1 MSAEKKL
8 EETAAQPNI
17 IEKFGR
23 ERLEEI
29 QETIA
34 NATGLAF
41 VTVDYTGKPVTETTS
56 FSCFCNRLRYGEG
69 NCELCMKSDAFGALQ
84 AAISRKPYI
93 YYCPYGLLE
102 VAIPLEENGAFL
114 GGFIGGQVRCNDA
127 PADIVHLSSLFK
139 SKESEDYAIKY
150 KEEKDENRK
159 YSFSHFTDVVNLI
172 HLILKQLNEQQSM
185 GTSEASQLEIQ
196 QLQDEKIE
204 LKSRIDELERKE
216 AKFMLS
222 QNQYLIG
229 NMISSVAGMAL
240 IEGAEGTNELLLQMA
255 DYIRDSSKFM
265 NDQWTLDEEL
275 SLVELYIKLACLKYG
290 ERFRYSMEVHKEIRT
305 RRIPTFSIL
314 TYVEAAVYYGVA
326 LAKEEVELE
335 IRITSDDEDCIVEIR
350 ENGPGYSDEE
360 LRELFKSLRHE
371 HEGYYINKAVALYK
385 KRMVKE
391 YGEKYRPQITVENG
405 KGRCFHLRIPEV

>member
-114 GGFIGGQVRCNDA
+114 GGFIGGQVRCDDA

-275 SLVELYIKLACLKYG
+275 SLVELYIKLACIKYG
-290 ERFRYSMEVHKEIRT
+290 ERFHYSMEVHKEIRT

-350 ENGPGYSDEE
+350 ENGPGYSEEE
-360 LRELFKSLRHE
+360 LRELFKGLRHE
-371 HEGYYINKAVALYK
+371 HEGHYINKAVALYK

>member
-314 TYVEAAVYYGVA
+314 TYVEAAVYFGVA

-360 LRELFKSLRHE
+360 LRELFKGLRHE
-371 HEGYYINKAVALYK
+371 HEGHYINKAVALYK

-391 YGEKYRPQITVENG
+391 YGEKYRPQITVDNG

>member
-114 GGFIGGQVRCNDA
+114 GGFIGGQVRCDDA

-185 GTSEASQLEIQ
+185 GTSEATQLEIQ

-275 SLVELYIKLACLKYG
+275 SLVELYIKLACIKYG
-290 ERFRYSMEVHKEIRT
+290 ERFHYSMEVHKEIRT

-350 ENGPGYSDEE
+350 ENGPGYSEEE
-360 LRELFKSLRHE
+360 LRELFKGLRHE
-371 HEGYYINKAVALYK
+371 HEGHYINKAVALYK

>member
-1 MSAEKKL
+1 
-8 EETAAQPNI
+8 
-17 IEKFGR
+17 
-23 ERLEEI
+23 
-29 QETIA
+29 
-34 NATGLAF
+34 
-41 VTVDYTGKPVTETTS
+41 
-56 FSCFCNRLRYGEG
+56 
-69 NCELCMKSDAFGALQ
+69 
-84 AAISRKPYI
+84 
-93 YYCPYGLLE
+93 LE

-314 TYVEAAVYYGVA
+314 TYVEAAVYFGVA

-360 LRELFKSLRHE
+360 LRELFKGLRHE
-371 HEGYYINKAVALYK
+371 HEGHYINKAVALYK

>member
-114 GGFIGGQVRCNDA
+114 GGFIGGQVRCDDA

-139 SKESEDYAIKY
+139 SKESEDYAVKY
-150 KEEKDENRK
+150 QEDKNENRK

-326 LAKEEVELE
+326 LAKEEVALE

-360 LRELFKSLRHE
+360 LRELFKGLRHE
-371 HEGYYINKAVALYK
+371 HEGHYINKAVAINK
-385 KRMVKE
+385 KRMSKE

-405 KGRCFHLRIPEV
+405 KGRCFHLRIPEL

>member
-114 GGFIGGQVRCNDA
+114 GGFIGGQVRCDDA

-172 HLILKQLNEQQSM
+172 HLILKQLNEQQSR

-326 LAKEEVELE
+326 LSKEEVELE

-350 ENGPGYSDEE
+350 ENGPGYSEEE
-360 LRELFKSLRHE
+360 LRELFKGLRHE
-371 HEGYYINKAVALYK
+371 HEGHYINKAVALYK